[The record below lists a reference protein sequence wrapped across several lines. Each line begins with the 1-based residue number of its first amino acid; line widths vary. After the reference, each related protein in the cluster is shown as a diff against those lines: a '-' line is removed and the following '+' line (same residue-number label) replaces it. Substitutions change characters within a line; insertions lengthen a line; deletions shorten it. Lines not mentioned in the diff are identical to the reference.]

1 MKLERHQALVYK
13 KTLAG
18 QTHPYLVQ
26 IDAEKAAVVKLICQH
41 GCVCLKEYLAICMAR
56 VLRLNTLTPIQ
67 VSISRD
73 FVEELPQNSSYAHA
87 FSRHAA
93 PAFGTYYETG
103 LVTPEPEVLGSPD
116 LRKELL
122 TIFCFD
128 LLIRNF
134 DRLLRN
140 PNLLEKHQ
148 GKQTQIWVIDH
159 EAAFPYSLDA
169 TDGGLWTLS
178 TEEYFKIQGHCTYQ
192 PLRAAFKLEYAWCS
206 QAVYQVVQTF
216 KTAFAFDSP
225 FWDQVWQATPL
236 PWRNKDEYAK
246 IKSHISAVGEHST
259 EMVEMIREVL
269 SR

>member
-1 MKLERHQALVYK
+1 MTLELHQALIYK
-13 KTLAG
+13 KKLAG
-18 QTHPYLVQ
+18 QTQPHLVQ

-41 GCVCLKEYLAICMAR
+41 GCICLKEYLAICMAR
-56 VLRLNTLTPIQ
+56 ALGLHTLTPIQ

-73 FVEELPQNSSYAHA
+73 FVEDLPQNSSYAHA
-87 FSRHAA
+87 FSCHAA

-116 LRKELL
+116 LRTELL

-134 DRLLRN
+134 DRLIRN
-140 PNLLEKHQ
+140 PNLLVKHQ
-148 GKQTQIWVIDH
+148 GKQPQIWVIDH

-178 TEEYFKIQGHCTYQ
+178 PEESLKIQGHCTYQ
-192 PLRAAFKLEYAWCS
+192 PLRTAFELEYALCS
-206 QAVYQVVQTF
+206 QVVYQVVQTF
-216 KTAFAFDSP
+216 KTAFAFESP

-236 PWRNKDEYAK
+236 LWRNEDEYAK
-246 IKSHISAVGEHST
+246 IRSHISAVGAHST
-259 EMVEMIREVL
+259 EMAEMIRGGL